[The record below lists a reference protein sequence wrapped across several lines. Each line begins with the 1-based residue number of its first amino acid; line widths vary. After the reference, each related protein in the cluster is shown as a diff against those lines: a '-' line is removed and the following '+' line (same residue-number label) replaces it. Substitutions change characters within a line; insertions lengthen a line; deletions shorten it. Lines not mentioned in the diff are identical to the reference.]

1 MEYMLLFKKCSIMT
15 AVTYRSHYTIFVPIS
30 QSQGGKNG
38 EKKYKQKKIESN

>member
-1 MEYMLLFKKCSIMT
+1 MYLMT